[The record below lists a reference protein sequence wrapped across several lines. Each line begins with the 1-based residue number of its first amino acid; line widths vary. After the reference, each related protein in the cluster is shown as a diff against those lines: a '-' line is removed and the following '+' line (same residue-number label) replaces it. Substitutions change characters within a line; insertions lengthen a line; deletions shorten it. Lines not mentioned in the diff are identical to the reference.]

1 MVGRNGAGKT
11 TFLEAMSLVGFG
23 RSFSAA
29 QTKDVVREGS
39 QSARVDATIEYKE
52 QRSLEIRVEK
62 SVKGTKI
69 TLNGAAARSASELV
83 QRIPIILLNSK
94 VPDILIS
101 TPHSRR
107 VLLDRVLFHVEPS
120 YVQLWRKY
128 RHALGQRN
136 SVIRGAKDRRL
147 AGFWTE
153 QLAQNGQK
161 IDASRR
167 EVVDSLNESL
177 NDSILGAEIG
187 VLRLKYLPG
196 WQGLSLGEA
205 LERGWKRDLEL
216 GHTRVGAHRAD
227 IRLIV
232 GRNDVTQR
240 LSRGQ
245 LKVVTS
251 EIVLGLGSFIRRKKS
266 VWPVIMVDDIQAE
279 LDDRMRSLIVDKIL
293 FAGGQKFFT
302 AISSASIP
310 EMFEKVDEVFH
321 VEQKNSISRI

>member
-23 RSFSAA
+23 RSFSPA
-29 QTKDVVREGS
+29 QTRDVVREGS
-39 QSARVDATIEYKE
+39 QSAHVNATIEYEE
-52 QRSLEIRVEK
+52 QKSLEIRVEK
-62 SVKGTKI
+62 SVEGTKI
-69 TLNGAAARSASELV
+69 TINGAVARSASELV
-83 QRIPIILLNSK
+83 QRVPIILLNSK

-120 YVQLWRKY
+120 YVQLWRNY
-128 RHALGQRN
+128 RLALGQRN

-147 AGFWTE
+147 VRFWTE
-153 QLAQNGQK
+153 QLAQNGEK
-161 IDASRR
+161 IDARRR

-187 VLRLKYLPG
+187 VLRLKYLSG
-196 WQGLSLGEA
+196 WQGVSFEEE
-205 LERGWKRDLEL
+205 LERGWTRDLEL
-216 GHTRVGAHRAD
+216 GYTRVGAHRAD
-227 IRLIV
+227 IRLIL
-232 GRNDVTQR
+232 GQRDVTQR

-245 LKVVTS
+245 LKVVSS
-251 EIVLGLGSFIRRKKS
+251 EIVLGLGNFIKRKKS

-279 LDDRMRSLIVDKIL
+279 LDDRMRSLVVDKIL

-302 AISSASIP
+302 AISSSSIP
-310 EMFEKVDEVFH
+310 EIFKKADVVFH
-321 VEQKNSISRI
+321 VEQRNSSS